1 MSFKSV
7 SFEEGK
13 TLHISLT
20 GRFDIT
26 AHGDF
31 IQTYKDKLGL
41 VSKIVVDLAAVDY
54 IDSSALGML
63 LILREKAGGEKADI
77 SLLNCSP
84 DVRRSI
90 EHVHFD
96 KMFHLG

>member
-1 MSFKSV
+1 
-7 SFEEGK
+7 
-13 TLHISLT
+13 
-20 GRFDIT
+20 
-26 AHGDF
+26 